1 MRAPEGPG
9 TGPGGGKPPPSSWAD
24 PTATWTRG
32 NQIPDWHSGGR
43 GAHCTHLWSG
53 RMSGLTV
60 DFSFVKPRDTW
71 FLVIQSAEWRG
82 ASRPPPLASTQHA
95 PDTPQRELHLHLQGS
110 SWPWL
115 APADMVGGAASQGVP
130 WSKPRG
136 QHRGGGS
143 LLDAALGPHAHVT
156 SRTPAYL

>member
-1 MRAPEGPG
+1 
-9 TGPGGGKPPPSSWAD
+9 
-24 PTATWTRG
+24 
-32 NQIPDWHSGGR
+32 
-43 GAHCTHLWSG
+43 
-53 RMSGLTV
+53 MSGLTV

-95 PDTPQRELHLHLQGS
+95 PDTPQRELHSHLQGS